1 MNKYI
6 LKSMRYIDNPQAFT
20 SEEMQSN
27 VYAADTAAAIA
38 AAAAHTARATA
49 YATAYAGF
57 SGPAAAADNTVDR
70 YFSITGENRQDYEAE
85 IQ

>member
-1 MNKYI
+1 
-6 LKSMRYIDNPQAFT
+6 MRYIDNPQAFT

-38 AAAAHTARATA
+38 AAAAHTARTTARA
-49 YATAYAGF
+49 YATSAYAGF
-57 SGPAAAADNTVDR
+57 SAAANNCADTTVDR
-70 YFSITGENRQDYEAE
+70 YFSITGENKQDYEAE